1 MDEARREGDG
11 RCWPQAPRRLAL
23 GGIPGRRT
31 MMRRRWVDGRG
42 ASPMPIGVGF
52 GSALSRLFGEVS
64 QDPAGFASASI
75 DPSCRGIGWPWLVAA
90 A

>member
-1 MDEARREGDG
+1 
-11 RCWPQAPRRLAL
+11 
-23 GGIPGRRT
+23 
-31 MMRRRWVDGRG
+31 MRRRWVDGRG